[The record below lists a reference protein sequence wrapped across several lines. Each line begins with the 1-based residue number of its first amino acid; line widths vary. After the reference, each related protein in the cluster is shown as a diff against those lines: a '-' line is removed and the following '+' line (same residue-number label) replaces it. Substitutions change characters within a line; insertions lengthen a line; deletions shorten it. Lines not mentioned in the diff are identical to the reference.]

1 LFLAIVVAKSVIRER
16 EERRSNEKH
25 DARERK
31 EKKKSTKKKKREK
44 NLSERE
50 RERNREEQRVRRI
63 KKHGP
68 VLKVTFSSRIYR
80 EEERGEG
87 KRKERAT
94 RTGRVGVVFFFVRRA
109 RAFDFWD
116 LLPIFIRSVLRGKR
130 EWKDER
136 RGGAALDGDAGD
148 GR

>member
-1 LFLAIVVAKSVIRER
+1 M
-16 EERRSNEKH
+16 
-25 DARERK
+25 
-31 EKKKSTKKKKREK
+31 
-44 NLSERE
+44 
-50 RERNREEQRVRRI
+50 
-63 KKHGP
+63 
-68 VLKVTFSSRIYR
+68 
-80 EEERGEG
+80 
-87 KRKERAT
+87 
-94 RTGRVGVVFFFVRRA
+94 VFFFVRRA